1 MMPGTI
7 ARLARSQ
14 TWAGQVLRWS
24 KTVQL
29 HMPNPFR
36 QPSPALL
43 ALMLA
48 LLVPTALAEPCDI
61 RDYQHGISHLLPLRY
76 GPHAVHTDYTNP
88 DAPKGGEMR
97 VPQMGTFDNYNSVI
111 EKGRMAA
118 GFDIGGGLV
127 YDRLIE
133 GSADEPMSHYGRLA
147 EGVVVGPELAWVAF
161 KLRPEARFHDGK
173 PITSEDVVF
182 TYETFLEHGAVAL
195 RTALF
200 DLDRVFAINRH
211 EVCFVMKTNVEVNPT
226 LPFTLGGFAIL
237 PTHYWKDRDITKTTV
252 EAPLTSG
259 PYKLAHAEIGRV
271 LVFERVDDYWGRDIF
286 INKGRYNF
294 DRVKF
299 DYFKDENVMGEAHKS
314 GVFDV
319 REEGVSKN
327 WATGYDFPAVRAG
340 LFKKELRPLNRPE
353 GLWWPIFWN
362 LDKPPLDDLRVR
374 EALWLLFDFKWTNRV
389 LFYDFYDVG
398 VSFFQNSPM
407 AMQGLPSEKEL
418 ALLEP
423 FRDEVPARVF
433 TDVYA
438 QPPSTGGGVQR
449 DNFTRSLALFREAGW
464 EVQDGV
470 MRNVETGRPLTL
482 DFIGVSYYSTRQS
495 LSLRENLDRVGI
507 VSTSRHPEVSNWLFR
522 SRQGKF
528 DGNSV
533 RLVPSVSPGL
543 QLRNW
548 LGSAAAGKDYGQN
561 WMRLRSPVVDALIET
576 VITATTAEDMYAA
589 TRALDRVIMWNF
601 YFIPLGTTPGF
612 RLVYWDRFGEV
623 RRDDLNRVP
632 YVDAWWFDE
641 D

>member
-1 MMPGTI
+1 MRDRLCIHGSIIHLTLVLLLPASI
-7 ARLARSQ
+7 AVA
-14 TWAGQVLRWS
+14 A
-24 KTVQL
+24 
-29 HMPNPFR
+29 
-36 QPSPALL
+36 
-43 ALMLA
+43 
-48 LLVPTALAEPCDI
+48 PCDTLE
-61 RDYQHGISHLLPLRY
+61 YQHGISHLLPLKY
-76 GPHAVHTDYTNP
+76 GPHAEHTDYTNP
-88 DAPKGGEMR
+88 VAPKGGEMR
-97 VPQMGTFDNYNSVI
+97 VPEMGTFDNYNGVI

-161 KLRPEARFHDGK
+161 KLRSQARFHDGE

-182 TYETFLEHGAVAL
+182 TYETFLEHGSVAL

-211 EVCFVMKTNVEVNPT
+211 EVCFVMKTDVEINPT
-226 LPFTLGGFAIL
+226 FAFTLGGFAIL
-237 PTHYWKDRDITKTTV
+237 PKHYWAERDITKTSV
-252 EAPLTSG
+252 EPPLTSG
-259 PYKLAHAEIGRV
+259 PYRLEYAEIGRV
-271 LVFERVDDYWGRDIF
+271 LVYERVEDYWGRDIF

-319 REEGVSKN
+319 RQEGVSKN
-327 WATGYDFPAVRAG
+327 WATGYDFPALHAG
-340 LFKKELRPLNRPE
+340 LFKKELRPLDRPE

-362 LDKPPLDDLRVR
+362 LERPPLDDIRVR

-389 LFYDFYDVG
+389 LFYGFYDVG
-398 VSFFQNSPM
+398 ESIFQNSPM

-423 FRDEVPARVF
+423 FRDEVPERVF
-433 TDVYA
+433 TQAYA
-438 QPPSTGGGVQR
+438 QPPSTGEGVQR
-449 DNFTRSLALFREAGW
+449 DNVALSLALFKEAGW

-470 MRNVETGRPLTL
+470 MRHVDTGEALTL

-507 VSTSRHPEVSNWLFR
+507 KSTSRHPEVSNWLFR

-528 DGNSV
+528 DGNTV
-533 RLVPSVSPGL
+533 RLLPGVSPGL
-543 QLRNW
+543 QLKNW
-548 LGSAAAGKDYGQN
+548 FGSEAAGKDYGQN
-561 WMRLRSPVVDALIET
+561 WMRLRSPVVDFLIEKI
-576 VITATTAEDMYAA
+576 ITAQTAEDLYAA
-589 TRALDRVIMWNF
+589 TRALDRVISWNF
-601 YFIPLGTTPGF
+601 YFIPLGAQPGY
-612 RLVYWDRFGEV
+612 RLVYWDRFGEI
-623 RRDDLNRVP
+623 RADDLNRVP
-632 YVDAWWFDE
+632 FIDTWWFDE
-641 D
+641 DKARKIEQGLERLALGG